1 MSEVYLDHAA
11 TTVVRDSVIEVMAAA
26 LRETGN
32 PSSLHAA
39 GRRARRA
46 IEEARE
52 QIAETLGA
60 DPVEVIFTSGA
71 TEADNLAVKGGYWA
85 ARDANPARTAIALP
99 PTEHHAVLDSAHW
112 LAAREGATLR
122 WVEVDQHGT
131 AHPDVLAEALAGDD
145 VAVAAVMWANN
156 EVGTINDIPAL
167 AAICAERG
175 VALHVDAVQAIG
187 RAAVDFGGLPVTS
200 LALSGHKI
208 GGPVGVGALLA
219 VRGFAPVP
227 TAHGGGQERKIRSG
241 TLDVA
246 GAVGLATAVREAEAE
261 RVAERARL
269 MTLRERIV
277 REASGIGGVEVNG
290 HAVDGA
296 GTHPAIV
303 NLHVPGADAES
314 LLMLLDGEGVAISTG
329 SACTAGVSEPS
340 YVVLAMTGDDRR
352 GRQSIRVSMGRTTT
366 ESDIERLLAALP
378 LAAARARRATG
389 YRGTRG

>member
-1 MSEVYLDHAA
+1 MNEVYLDHAA
-11 TTVVRDSVIEVMAAA
+11 TTVVRDSVVEAMARAM
-26 LRETGN
+26 RETGN

-46 IEEARE
+46 VEEARE
-52 QIAETLGA
+52 RIAETLGA

-85 ARDANPARTAIALP
+85 ARAVDPGRTAITLT

-112 LAAREGATLR
+112 LAEREGATLR
-122 WVEVDQHGT
+122 WTEVDEHG
-131 AHPDVLAEALAGDD
+131 AAQPEALADALAGDD

-167 AAICAERG
+167 AAICVERE

-187 RAAVDFGGLPVTS
+187 RVPVDFGASRATS
-200 LALSGHKI
+200 MALSGHKI
-208 GGPVGVGALLA
+208 GGPVGIGALLA
-219 VRGFAPVP
+219 VRGFSPVP

-246 GAVGLATAVREAEAE
+246 GAVGLATAVQEAEGE
-261 RVAERARL
+261 RTAERARL
-269 MTLRERIV
+269 SALRERIV
-277 REASGIGGVEVNG
+277 REASRIDGVEVNG
-290 HAVDGA
+290 HAGDGP

-303 NLHVPGADAES
+303 NLHIPGADAES
-314 LLMLLDGEGVAISTG
+314 MLMLLDGEGVAISTG

-340 YVVLAMTGDDRR
+340 YVVLAMTGDDLR
-352 GRQSIRVSMGRTTT
+352 GRRSIRVSMGRTTT
-366 ESDIERLLAALP
+366 DADVQRLLAALP
-378 LAAARARRATG
+378 GVAERARRATG
-389 YRGTRG
+389 YGASRG